1 VSITTPHGSGA
12 TERSSLRT
20 LPSIAA
26 APERDLVQ
34 EFDALIDDVQ
44 NYDRTRSLEYK
55 ELANDVQLAQDEVRG
70 LREFVRRTYS
80 AARHAVQSVQ
90 RRTMI
95 PVTRP
100 TSLRRAAL
108 VDRSVGGSS
117 DLSSIFPGEF
127 RSVDVAIPH
136 QAASLGQSQSKV
148 SSVQSY
154 LSSHHSDDETLEA
167 AAAAE
172 VILPFSPVRFN
183 TNSSPDTSS
192 PSTPT
197 TSSSRSSDL
206 TSSVLATSSDV
217 KASPMFQQLPESL
230 DQTLQ
235 ELQEQ
240 IRTLGGSQATNYKI
254 LEEVFERRRD
264 DRAGEL
270 SERLERIEGLIQTYI
285 DQGHPRG
292 PEIIHQPLHSQSA
305 SITNSTNSRLRH
317 LRSILTSAEV
327 ETRPPISSRTEPAV
341 AQQLDET
348 LSAQIPSAG
357 IHEVPRIEHFV
368 YRPEGVRARSVSPI
382 SVERLAPA
390 KVQAEPLFYPIPTQR
405 SRPTRVRR
413 RKVRKES
420 SESEATR
427 PRTPEVERLLNER
440 RIVCDAR
447 RQPPPQETFNVGP
460 GPIPL
465 PVLV

>member
-1 VSITTPHGSGA
+1 MSITTPHGSDA

-20 LPSIAA
+20 RPSITA

-44 NYDRTRSLEYK
+44 TYDRTRRLEYE
-55 ELANDVQLAQDEVRG
+55 ELSNEVKSAQDEVRG
-70 LREFVRRTYS
+70 LREFVHRTYS
-80 AARHAVQSVQ
+80 AARHAVQ
-90 RRTMI
+90 RRTTL
-95 PVTRP
+95 PVLRVSRP
-100 TSLRRAAL
+100 TSHQRAPL

-117 DLSSIFPGEF
+117 FLSSIFPGEF

-154 LSSHHSDDETLEA
+154 LSSHHSDDDTLEA

-172 VILPFSPVRFN
+172 VTLPFIPVRVN
-183 TNSSPDTSS
+183 IESSSDTSS
-192 PSTPT
+192 SSTST

-206 TSSVLATSSDV
+206 TSSVLATSSDTR
-217 KASPMFQQLPESL
+217 ASPMFQQLPESL

-235 ELQEQ
+235 ELREQ

-270 SERLERIEGLIQTYI
+270 TERLERIEGLIQTYI

-292 PEIIHQPLHSQSA
+292 PEIIHQPLHSQTA
-305 SITNSTNSRLRH
+305 SITNSTNSRLRYF
-317 LRSILTSAEV
+317 RSILTSAEV
-327 ETRPPISSRTEPAV
+327 ETRPSRTEPAV
-341 AQQLDET
+341 AQQLET
-348 LSAQIPSAG
+348 LSAQMSPTG

-368 YRPEGVRARSVSPI
+368 YRPKGVRARSVSPT
-382 SVERLAPA
+382 SVERLPPA
-390 KVQAEPLFYPIPTQR
+390 KMQAEPLFYPIPTQR
-405 SRPTRVRR
+405 SRPTRSRR
-413 RKVRKES
+413 RKVPKES

-427 PRTPEVERLLNER
+427 PRTPDVEKLLNER
-440 RIVCDAR
+440 RILRDAR

-460 GPIPL
+460 GPPPL